1 MSAEEATAATEAEG
15 AAEAQPSKLAGG
27 CVLAIGVAVA
37 GGVAYTVP
45 ETAYF
50 AAGLMATTVVS
61 RARGW
66 VAGRREKA
74 ADEQLAE
81 DVVDIVAALHALSP
95 AAAGN
100 VRLTQLQEYAGLPD
114 ARAVRALLTDAGI
127 EVKEVRAGGKTGP
140 GVYRTAIPRSCN
152 PDPDGCWCAVTSNN
166 NTNNTP
172 AQAPEEGLRVEA
184 IGAAGVVYRDPTETQ
199 RRHTKTPAR
208 NT

>member
-1 MSAEEATAATEAEG
+1 MSAEEATAATEVEEVAE
-15 AAEAQPSKLAGG
+15 EQPSKLAGG
-27 CVLAIGVAVA
+27 CVLTIGVAVV

-50 AAGLMATTVVS
+50 AAGLMATTAVR

-81 DVVDIVAALHALSP
+81 DVVDIVAALHQLSP
-95 AAAGN
+95 AGAAN
-100 VRLTQLQEYAGLPD
+100 VRVTQLVEATGLPD
-114 ARAVRALLTDAGI
+114 RNAVRALLAEAGI
-127 EVKEVRAGGKTGP
+127 PTKEVRTGGKVGQ
-140 GVYRTAIPRSCN
+140 GVHATAIPRSCN

-172 AQAPEEGLRVEA
+172 AQAPGEGLRVEA
-184 IGAAGVVYRDPTETQ
+184 IGAAGVVYRDPNETQ

-208 NT
+208 SA